1 MNTDH
6 NIMLLT
12 DSYKPSHAW
21 QLPPGMRYGF
31 SFLESR
37 GGLYPETMSFG
48 YQPIFMKY
56 MLGQVVTEEKIERA
70 KRVLALHF
78 RNDKIFNE
86 AGWRYILREHGGR
99 LPLEIRAVPE
109 GKMIPNSNV
118 LMTVVNTDP
127 DNVPWLGN
135 YLESLLVQVWYPMT
149 VGTQDFNMKKDILR
163 YLVETGTPEDI
174 DFKLHDFGFR
184 GSTSVE
190 SAGIGGSAHL
200 VNFLGTDNLEAIE
213 FAHQYYG
220 EEMAGFSIP
229 ASEHSTITSWG
240 RERELDAYRNML
252 TQFPTGH
259 VAVVSDSYD
268 IFHANDKLWGVELRD
283 KVLQRDG
290 VVVIRPDS
298 GNAPEVL
305 PKLLEILGR
314 RFGYSDNRKGYKVLD
329 PHVRLIQ
336 GDGIKRGSP
345 AEIYE
350 RMKQERWSADNLN
363 FGSGGGLLQEVNRDT
378 QKIAFKCSAVDIDGT
393 WHGVM
398 KDPVTD
404 HGKRSKAGRLAL
416 LKEEGKYRTVQVEDA
431 HGQNELVPVYRNGE
445 LLVRYTLADIRKRAL
460 A

>member
-12 DSYKPSHAW
+12 DSYKPSHHL
-21 QLPPGMRYGF
+21 QLPRGLRYSFG
-31 SFLESR
+31 FLESR
-37 GGLYPETMSFG
+37 GGVYPETMAVG
-48 YQPIFMKY
+48 LQPIMMKY
-56 MLGQVVTEEKIERA
+56 LVGQVVTDDKIREA
-70 KRVLALHF
+70 KEVLGLHF
-78 RNDKIFNE
+78 NNDRIFNE
-86 AGWRYILREHGGR
+86 RGWRYILNEHGGY
-99 LPLEIRAVPE
+99 LPLEIRSLPE
-109 GKMIPNSNV
+109 GTMVPNSNV
-118 LMTVVNTDP
+118 LLTTQNTDP

-135 YLESLLVQVWYPMT
+135 YLESLLVHVWYPMT
-149 VGTQDFNMKKDILR
+149 VATQDFNMKKDILR

-190 SAGIGGSAHL
+190 SAGIGGMAHL
-200 VNFLGTDNLEAIE
+200 VNFKGTDNLEAIM
-213 FAHQYYG
+213 FARRYYG
-220 EEMAGFSIP
+220 EQMAGYSIP

-252 TQFPTGH
+252 EQFPTGH

-298 GNAPEVL
+298 GNALEVL

-350 RMKQERWSADNLN
+350 CLKQERWSADNLN

-431 HGQNELVPVYRNGE
+431 QGRSELVPVYRNGE